1 MDLCAAKFV
10 GKKINRNK
18 NLKYKELSHTCTFD
32 GVEFVFFWNP
42 LSIPKSAKKLEDFG
56 GATCP
61 VTWKPPETLSVLKTF
76 STYSNREGKIDACVV
91 LELARGATTG
101 AGSSGFWS

>member
-1 MDLCAAKFV
+1 V
-10 GKKINRNK
+10 G
-18 NLKYKELSHTCTFD
+18 F
-32 GVEFVFFWNP
+32 GFFWNP

-61 VTWKPPETLSVLKTF
+61 LTWKPPETVSVLGTF
-76 STYSNREGKIDACVV
+76 STYSNREGKFDACVV
-91 LELARGATTG
+91 LELAREATG